1 MKIFALFFTFIYISL
16 TTFSQEK
23 FQLVTGFSGSFEKEV
38 ISNKGSQ
45 VYGALGLNL
54 GTRFSQAKG
63 DLDISVIYQFSS
75 NVVYSYPYDSISI
88 DWNKKKAVHFDS
100 DGNKISPYNS
110 ILRSHFIGGKVKY
123 LFRERIKVLRPF
135 IEVQALTELGTNFKN
150 GYLLQEEYIPNI
162 EPSATYY
169 YPSIPGGEYTVN
181 YYYSNFYYSTPLVGG
196 ILAGIDIRLAQNLN
210 LNIAAG
216 YGIRIMK
223 VKYATWK
230 EDDNVHEKL
239 KTTPTEN
246 IYSQMLDFQLGLS
259 YDFPLKKTS
268 KTH

>member
-1 MKIFALFFTFIYISL
+1 MRKTLLLIFTMVTFTNL
-16 TTFSQEK
+16 SQEK
-23 FQLVTGFSGSFEKEV
+23 VEMVTGLSGSFEKEI

-54 GTRFSQAKG
+54 GARFSQAKG

-100 DGNKISPYNS
+100 DGNKISSYNS

-216 YGIRIMK
+216 YGFHIMK

-230 EDDNVHEKL
+230 EDEDVHEKL
-239 KTTPTEN
+239 NTIPTEN
-246 IYSQMLDFQLGLS
+246 IYSQMLDFQVGLS
-259 YDFPLKKTS
+259 YVFPLKKTS
-268 KTH
+268 KSE